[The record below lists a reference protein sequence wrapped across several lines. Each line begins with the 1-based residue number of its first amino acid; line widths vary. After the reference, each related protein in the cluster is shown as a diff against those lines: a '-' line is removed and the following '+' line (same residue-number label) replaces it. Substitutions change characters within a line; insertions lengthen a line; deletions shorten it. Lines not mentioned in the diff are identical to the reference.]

1 MLVDSGNLLFKKMG
15 TVKDESAEIVTAEAI
30 ASAYAAM
37 KFDGVGIGTK
47 DLSGGTELLLATG
60 KRGVPW
66 LSANI
71 YNNKN
76 SGDTRIFEA
85 YRIVDYGNLKIA
97 IIAVTGRGVQ
107 SDEFVIKDAD
117 EELSALLPELDSSVD
132 IIILLSNL
140 TFQQTAQTVNRFKQI
155 DIAVTAD
162 PRKGNLKPAHSGNAI
177 LLQTASRGQYLGV
190 LDAKWRDQRWT
201 KNKST
206 ETAKLKQQLK
216 SISMQLNQLHSLPPG
231 PKAEKTAL
239 LEKHRQKL
247 LDQIKELENDTAPVN
262 QLNFSTY
269 RCRFLPL
276 SAAVRKDP
284 GVEQIVRTAQNR
296 IKEITRAK

>member
-1 MLVDSGNLLFKKMG
+1 
-15 TVKDESAEIVTAEAI
+15 
-30 ASAYAAM
+30 M

-47 DLSGGTELLLATG
+47 DLAGGTELLLTTL

-71 YNNKN
+71 YYN
-76 SGDTRIFEA
+76 GDRIDTRIFEA
-85 YRIVDYGNLKIA
+85 YRLVNYGDLKIA
-97 IIAVTGRGVQ
+97 LVAVTGRGVQ

-117 EELSALLPELDSSVD
+117 EELSALLPELDSNVD
-132 IIILLSNL
+132 IIVLLSNL

-162 PRKGNLKPAHSGNAI
+162 PRKGNLQPTHSGNAI
-177 LLQTASRGQYLGV
+177 LLQTASRGQYMGV
-190 LDAKWRDQRWT
+190 LDAKWRDQPWM
-201 KNKST
+201 KNKSN

-216 SISMQLNQLHSLPPG
+216 SISMQLDQLHSLPPG

-239 LEKHRQKL
+239 LEKHRQQV
-247 LDQIKELENDTAPVN
+247 LDRIKELGSNTAAVN

-269 RCRFLPL
+269 RCNFLPL

-284 GVEQIVRTAQNR
+284 GVEQIVKTAQNR